1 LGHGVRTALDA
12 QPFDNV
18 GVPVSARARMVTPPY
33 WFIVLVGLPMPL
45 LWRRVSR
52 RRDTVVL

>member
-1 LGHGVRTALDA
+1 MGFALHSDA

-18 GVPVSARARMVTPPY
+18 GVPLSARAWMVTLPY
-33 WFIVLVGLPMPL
+33 WFIVLIGLPMPL